1 MTNQISINKI
11 NQQQDLIDQNQRLV
25 QHLNSGQHSPDEIR
39 ELISEITGQP
49 IDHSVE
55 IRLPFLTDYGRH
67 LCLGK
72 HVFINSNVQFTD
84 LGGISLADNVLIG
97 PGAMLITVNHQL
109 DPANRRSLD
118 TASIRVDSNA
128 WIGARSVILPG
139 VTVGRNAVVAAG
151 AVVTKS
157 VPNNTVVAGV
167 PAKVI
172 KVIEVEDD

>member
-11 NQQQDLIDQNQRLV
+11 NQQQDLIDRNQRLV
-25 QHLNSGQHSPDEIR
+25 QRLNSGQHSPDEIR

-84 LGGISLADNVLIG
+84 LGGDF
-97 PGAMLITVNHQL
+97 
-109 DPANRRSLD
+109 
-118 TASIRVDSNA
+118 ASR
-128 WIGARSVILPG
+128 
-139 VTVGRNAVVAAG
+139 
-151 AVVTKS
+151 
-157 VPNNTVVAGV
+157 
-167 PAKVI
+167 
-172 KVIEVEDD
+172 